1 MIYPVPIYCS
11 CCATKKVAME
21 YEDRIVVRHR
31 YGDGKVH
38 VMVLLKNTKSCDI
51 TSLEKVKIE

>member
-1 MIYPVPIYCS
+1 
-11 CCATKKVAME
+11 ME